1 MQETST
7 SPASLPGSPRLEN
20 IEDRI
25 LPHPKNLSS
34 DVPAAE
40 YAEHLAVEM
49 SALGH
54 SPTVDESASRLRSGD
69 STDLP
74 VYWRRRQPE
83 FMWTQVSKEK
93 PSQPLAKGSTSGQ
106 TLSIS
111 YLLEFI
117 QSSGSFARANVHTEY
132 LCIAA
137 FWLHQADFRVC
148 KSSLCIHYANCP
160 TCATERLQRQFA
172 RLCSS

>member
-83 FMWTQVSKEK
+83 FMWTQVSKEN
-93 PSQPLAKGSTSGQ
+93 PSQLVPKAPRVGKPF
-106 TLSIS
+106 LSHICLNS
-111 YLLEFI
+111 
-117 QSSGSFARANVHTEY
+117 
-132 LCIAA
+132 
-137 FWLHQADFRVC
+137 FRV
-148 KSSLCIHYANCP
+148 LAVLQEQMCIHYMSVSLRSGY
-160 TCATERLQRQFA
+160 TRLTF
-172 RLCSS
+172 